1 MIGKGRGN
9 LLPFL
14 LGEALLA
21 ASNNAWGYSLRS
33 WRIGQAVALAV
44 LVAYTAIT
52 FGASFEVVL
61 SERQL
66 ASAET
71 KYGIHARK
79 RLSTWLDLMASNKQK
94 SEQEKLELVNNFFNQ
109 ILFVS
114 DLDHWGVVDYWA
126 TPLELLG
133 TGGGD
138 CEDYSISK
146 YFTLLALGVPIDK
159 LKITYVKASG
169 YGLQNAAHMVL
180 TYYASPG
187 AMPLVL
193 DNLNPEIK
201 PADKRLDL
209 TPVYSFN
216 GDGLWLAKERGTG
229 KSVAGGNKISLW
241 RDMMARMGKE
251 F

>member
-1 MIGKGRGN
+1 MARLDN
-9 LLPFL
+9 V
-14 LGEALLA
+14 
-21 ASNNAWGYSLRS
+21 WGMAIFSRRFCRPL
-33 WRIGQAVALAV
+33 ALAV
-44 LVAYTAIT
+44 MVAFASVTI
-52 FGASFEVVL
+52 GANFEVVL
-61 SERQL
+61 TERQL
-66 ASAET
+66 ASAEN
-71 KYGIHARK
+71 KYGLPARK
-79 RLSTWLDLMASNKQK
+79 RLSAWLDLMANNKQK
-94 SEQEKLELVNNFFNQ
+94 SEDEKLELVNNFFNQ

-114 DLDHWGVVDYWA
+114 DLDHYQVIDYWA
-126 TPLELLG
+126 TPLEMLG
-133 TGGGD
+133 SGGGD

-159 LKITYVKASG
+159 LKITYVKATG

-180 TYYASPG
+180 TYYSTPS

-201 PADKRLDL
+201 PADKRPDL

-251 F
+251 L

>member
-1 MIGKGRGN
+1 MGLARRDIAWGMTGFAHRCGR
-9 LLPFL
+9 
-14 LGEALLA
+14 AIALA
-21 ASNNAWGYSLRS
+21 A
-33 WRIGQAVALAV
+33 
-44 LVAYTAIT
+44 LVAFTT
-52 FGASFEVVL
+52 VTVGANFDVVL
-61 SERQL
+61 TDRQL
-66 ASAET
+66 AAAET
-71 KYGIHARK
+71 KYGLPARK
-79 RLSTWLDLMASNKQK
+79 RLGAWLDLMASNKQK
-94 SEQEKLELVNNFFNQ
+94 TDEEKLELVNNFFNQ

-114 DLDHWGVVDYWA
+114 DLDHYGVVDYWA
-126 TPLELLG
+126 TPLEMLG
-133 TGGGD
+133 SGGGD

-159 LKITYVKASG
+159 LKITYVKATG

-180 TYYASPG
+180 TYYSTPG

-216 GDGLWLAKERGTG
+216 GDGLWLAKERGAG

>member
-1 MIGKGRGN
+1 MSV
-9 LLPFL
+9 FD
-14 LGEALLA
+14 
-21 ASNNAWGYSLRS
+21 NATVCSVRP
-33 WRIGQAVALAV
+33 WRICRTVALTV
-44 LVAYTAIT
+44 LIAFATIT
-52 FGASFEVVL
+52 FGASFEVILTEHQL
-61 SERQL
+61 S
-66 ASAET
+66 SAET
-71 KYGIHARK
+71 KYGLPARK
-79 RLSTWLDLMASNKQK
+79 RLSAWLDLMADNKQK

-109 ILFVS
+109 LLFVS
-114 DLDHWGVVDYWA
+114 DLDHYGVVDYWA
-126 TPLELLG
+126 TPLEMLG
-133 TGGGD
+133 SGGGD

-159 LKITYVKASG
+159 LKITYVKATG

-180 TYYASPG
+180 TYYSTPA

-201 PADKRLDL
+201 SADKRPDL

-216 GDGLWLAKERGTG
+216 GDGLWLAKARGAG

>member
-1 MIGKGRGN
+1 MIEKGRGQ
-9 LLPFL
+9 PPAFFV
-14 LGEALLA
+14 GEALLSGFDNVTA
-21 ASNNAWGYSLRS
+21 CSVRP
-33 WRIGQAVALAV
+33 WRICRAIALTV
-44 LVAYTAIT
+44 LIAFATIT
-52 FGASFEVVL
+52 FGASFEVIL

-66 ASAET
+66 ASAEA
-71 KYGIHARK
+71 KYGLPARK
-79 RLSTWLDLMASNKQK
+79 RLSAWLDLMADNKQK
-94 SEQEKLELVNNFFNQ
+94 TEQEKLELVNNFFNQ

-114 DLDHWGVVDYWA
+114 DLDHYGVTDYWA
-126 TPLELLG
+126 TPLEMLG
-133 TGGGD
+133 SGGGD

-159 LKITYVKASG
+159 LKITYVKATG

-180 TYYASPG
+180 TYYSTPA

-216 GDGLWLAKERGTG
+216 GDGLWLAKERGAG

>member
-1 MIGKGRGN
+1 MAG
-9 LLPFL
+9 
-14 LGEALLA
+14 
-21 ASNNAWGYSLRS
+21 SNNDWVDSVRP
-33 WRIGQAVALAV
+33 WRFVRVIALAV
-44 LVAYTAIT
+44 LIACTTISL
-52 FGASFEVVL
+52 GASFEAIL

-66 ASAET
+66 AAAET
-71 KYGIHARK
+71 KYGLPARK
-79 RLSTWLDLMASNKQK
+79 RLSSWLDIMAEHKQK

-109 ILFVS
+109 VLFVS
-114 DLDHWGVVDYWA
+114 DLDHYGVTDYWA
-126 TPLELLG
+126 TPLEMLG
-133 TGGGD
+133 SGGGD

-159 LKITYVKASG
+159 LKITYVKATG

-180 TYYASPG
+180 TYYSTPA

-216 GDGLWLAKERGTG
+216 GDGLWLAKERGAG

>member
-1 MIGKGRGN
+1 MGLTRRDIALGMTAPWRHWGR
-9 LLPFL
+9 
-14 LGEALLA
+14 
-21 ASNNAWGYSLRS
+21 
-33 WRIGQAVALAV
+33 AVALAA
-44 LVAYTAIT
+44 LVAFTT
-52 FGASFEVVL
+52 VTVGASFEVVL
-61 SERQL
+61 TERQL
-66 ASAET
+66 AAAEA
-71 KYGIHARK
+71 KYGLPARK
-79 RLSTWLDLMASNKQK
+79 RLNAWLELMANNKQK
-94 SEQEKLELVNNFFNQ
+94 TEQEKLELVNNFFNQ

-114 DLDHWGVVDYWA
+114 DLDHYGVTDYWA
-126 TPLELLG
+126 TPLEMLG
-133 TGGGD
+133 SGGGD

-159 LKITYVKASG
+159 LKITYVKATG

-180 TYYASPG
+180 TYYSSPS

-193 DNLNPEIK
+193 DNLNGEIK

-229 KSVAGGNKISLW
+229 KSVAGGNKIALW
-241 RDMMARMGKE
+241 RDMMTRMGKE

>member
-1 MIGKGRGN
+1 MAGSNNDWVNSVRPWRFGRVIA
-9 LLPFL
+9 L
-14 LGEALLA
+14 ALLIA
-21 ASNNAWGYSLRS
+21 CTTISL
-33 WRIGQAVALAV
+33 
-44 LVAYTAIT
+44 
-52 FGASFEVVL
+52 GASFEVIL

-66 ASAET
+66 TAAET
-71 KYGIHARK
+71 KYGLPARK
-79 RLSTWLDLMASNKQK
+79 RLSAWLDIMAENKQK

-109 ILFVS
+109 VLFVS
-114 DLDHWGVVDYWA
+114 DLDHYGVTDYWA
-126 TPLELLG
+126 TPLEMLG
-133 TGGGD
+133 SGGGD

-159 LKITYVKASG
+159 LKITYVKATG

-180 TYYASPG
+180 TYYSTPG

-216 GDGLWLAKERGTG
+216 GDGLWLAKERGAG